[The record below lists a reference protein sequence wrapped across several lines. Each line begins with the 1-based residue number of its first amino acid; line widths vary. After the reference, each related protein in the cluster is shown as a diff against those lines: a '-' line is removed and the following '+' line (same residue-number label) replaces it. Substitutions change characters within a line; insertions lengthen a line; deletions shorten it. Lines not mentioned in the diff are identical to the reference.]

1 MPRDKANNHPDR
13 HPRRPAARGKMGQ
26 LDGRIAIVTAGGG
39 GIGQAT
45 AWLLVERGASVVAV
59 DIDPAGLAETAR
71 ACDAPDRLRTLAAD
85 ATTLAG
91 AEASVR
97 DAVENFGGL
106 HILANV
112 VGGSRPGKTVVDLP
126 LEEWESWVR
135 LNLTSTFLMCKAAIP
150 AMARSDGMQK
160 NPAYVAAKGG
170 VIALTKALA
179 LDHAGQHIRAN
190 CIAPGAVLTPLM
202 KRNRRPEEI
211 DWMANANL
219 VGRIGMPHDIAAMVA
234 FLSSEDG
241 SFVNGELI
249 NISGG
254 QKRGI

>member
-1 MPRDKANNHPDR
+1 
-13 HPRRPAARGKMGQ
+13 MGQ

-150 AMARSDGMQK
+150 AMARSGGGSIVNISSGAGVDGMQK